1 MLLLVEFDFNADIID
16 VPKEVIDNRK
26 QLNRACIEWL
36 YSPAVKPRYT
46 VTINGHRGL
55 CYRSEAFAAFLN
67 ENLLKDSK
75 QKAVIVE
82 QYVPRDNKQNLPS
95 VFF

>member
-1 MLLLVEFDFNADIID
+1 MLLFVEFDINADIID
-16 VPKEVIDNRK
+16 VPQEVIDNRK
-26 QLNRACIEWL
+26 LLNRACVNWL
-36 YSPAVKPRYT
+36 YSSAVKPRYT

-55 CYRSEAFAAFLN
+55 CYRSEAFVAFLN

-75 QKAVIVE
+75 QKAFIVE
-82 QYVPRDNKQNLPS
+82 QCVSRDNRQNLPS